1 MISVII
7 GALGFDKLVLLI
19 ATVIISEFDASR
31 AFKFSSKFLNFPLP
45 MISLD
50 VKFLPAIFKNSLSLE
65 ILFPPPITLTISI
78 LSFSFII

>member
-19 ATVIISEFDASR
+19 ATVIISALDASR

-50 VKFLPAIFKNSLSLE
+50 VKVKGQV
-65 ILFPPPITLTISI
+65 
-78 LSFSFII
+78 